1 MAQHRVAV
9 DERTPLF
16 LLIIDA
22 IAFWL
27 RSQAIFWLLAL
38 PIAGLAAAGA
48 YLADNVREFAFL
60 RQPEGWHFL
69 FALIY
74 ALFLDRWIKEALLD
88 DATPCEEVDALRHA
102 LVPAPFLMFAIVF
115 FLFAVGLSF
124 LRLEGI
130 GETLAGW
137 GVPATMVV
145 PLATLLAWLP
155 HLLVWATALAFV
167 ILLVP
172 AWCAAAPLSLGQAW
186 RLSEP
191 VRPKLFRLVVGTI
204 LLSMAVY
211 AVTLWGVEMLPRRPW
226 APAAMVATQRLV
238 DCLLLAIAGHVL
250 ATLFRIVAD
259 WQQPEPEERPFR
271 NMRLRPRGTAR

>member
-1 MAQHRVAV
+1 MTQQRVAV

-27 RSQAIFWLLAL
+27 RNQAIFWLLAL

-48 YLADNVREFAFL
+48 YLVDTMQQFAFL
-60 RQPEGWHFL
+60 RRPEGWHFL

-88 DATPCEEVDALRHA
+88 DATPCDEVDALRHA
-102 LVPAPFLMFAIVF
+102 LVPAPFLLFAIVF
-115 FLFAVGLSF
+115 FLFAMGLSW
-124 LRLEGI
+124 LQLQGI
-130 GETLAGW
+130 EETLAGW
-137 GVPATMVV
+137 GVPAAMVT
-145 PLATLLAWLP
+145 PLGTLLAWLP

-167 ILLVP
+167 ALLVP

-186 RLSEP
+186 RLSAP
-191 VRPKLFRLVVGTI
+191 VRPKLFRLVVGAV
-204 LLSMAVY
+204 LLSMVISA
-211 AVTLWGVEMLPRRPW
+211 ATLWGVEVLPKKPW
-226 APAAMVATQRLV
+226 SPAAMVGAQRLA
-238 DCLLLAIAGHVL
+238 DCLLLALVGHVL
-250 ATLFRIVAD
+250 AALFRSLAD

-271 NMRLRPRGTAR
+271 NMRLRPRSTSR

>member
-1 MAQHRVAV
+1 MTQQRVAV

-27 RSQAIFWLLAL
+27 RNQAIFWLLAL

-48 YLADNVREFAFL
+48 YLVDTVQQFAFL
-60 RQPEGWHFL
+60 RRPEGWHFL

-74 ALFLDRWIKEALLD
+74 ALFLDRWIKESLLD
-88 DATPCEEVDALRHA
+88 DATPCDEVDALRHA
-102 LVPAPFLMFAIVF
+102 LVPAPFLLFAIVF
-115 FLFAVGLSF
+115 FLFAMGLSW
-124 LRLEGI
+124 LQLQGI
-130 GETLAGW
+130 DETLAGW
-137 GVPATMVV
+137 GVPAVMVT
-145 PLATLLAWLP
+145 PLGALLAWLP

-167 ILLVP
+167 ALMVP

-191 VRPKLFRLVVGTI
+191 VRPRLFRLIVGAV
-204 LLSMAVY
+204 LLSMAIS
-211 AVTLWGVEMLPRRPW
+211 AATLWGVELLPRRPW
-226 APAAMVATQRLV
+226 VPAAMVGAQRLA
-238 DCLLLAIAGHVL
+238 DCLLLAIVGHVL
-250 ATLFRIVAD
+250 AALFRNLAD

-271 NMRLRPRGTAR
+271 NMRLRPRGTSR

>member
-1 MAQHRVAV
+1 MAQHRVSV

-27 RSQAIFWLLAL
+27 RNQTVFWLLVL
-38 PIAGLAAAGA
+38 PIVGLAAAGT
-48 YLADNVREFAFL
+48 YLVDTVKQFTFL
-60 RQPEGWHFL
+60 HRPEGWHFL

-74 ALFLDRWIKEALLD
+74 ALFLDRWIKESLLD
-88 DATPCEEVDALRHA
+88 DAVSCEEVDALRHA
-102 LVPAPFLMFAIVF
+102 LVPASFLMFAIVF
-115 FLFAVGLSF
+115 FLFAMGLSW
-124 LRLEGI
+124 LQLQGI
-130 GETLAGW
+130 EQALAGW
-137 GVPATMVV
+137 GVPRAMVG
-145 PLATLLAWLP
+145 PIATLLAWLP
-155 HLLVWATALAFV
+155 HLLVWATVLGFV

-191 VRPKLFRLVVGTI
+191 VRPKLFRLIVGAV

-211 AVTLWGVEMLPRRPW
+211 AATLWGIEVLPKKAW
-226 APAAMVATQRLV
+226 APAAMVGAQRLA
-238 DCLLLAIAGHVL
+238 DCLLLAIVGHVL
-250 ATLFRIVAD
+250 ASLFRALAD
-259 WQQPEPEERPFR
+259 WQQPEPEDRPFR